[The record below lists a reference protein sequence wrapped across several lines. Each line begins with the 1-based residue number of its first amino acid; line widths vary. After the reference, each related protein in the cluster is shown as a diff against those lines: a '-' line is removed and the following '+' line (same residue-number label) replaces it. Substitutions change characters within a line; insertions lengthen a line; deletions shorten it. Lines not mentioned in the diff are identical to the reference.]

1 MEPPHLLGSL
11 VALQTSGAEVAGSN
25 PASRTMLLI
34 RCRTCVIMEKSQV
47 IDGNLPLRQ
56 KIVSIFNIVQ
66 SQFKSKIGIH
76 DFFVYG
82 SGKNSRIRPDPAKSL
97 GSVFA
102 TQVYLHRVKVEIII
116 QPWYIYL
123 HIHQLYTTADNYTV
137 YTPPATMA
145 HDIHSPPQPPISPI
159 SAFVFFF

>member
-1 MEPPHLLGSL
+1 MYILSS
-11 VALQTSGAEVAGSN
+11 A
-25 PASRTMLLI
+25 
-34 RCRTCVIMEKSQV
+34 
-47 IDGNLPLRQ
+47 
-56 KIVSIFNIVQ
+56 
-66 SQFKSKIGIH
+66 FKSFIISNGLNQVRIH

-159 SAFVFFF
+159 SAFVFFSNCAHKSWAIIYQHLRAKTGLGSSSHKVKNVQT

>member
-66 SQFKSKIGIH
+66 SWFKSKIGIH
-76 DFFVYG
+76 DFFVWILTRKKHITSTG
-82 SGKNSRIRPDPAKSL
+82 SASATLANSFFPA
-97 GSVFA
+97 
-102 TQVYLHRVKVEIII
+102 
-116 QPWYIYL
+116 
-123 HIHQLYTTADNYTV
+123 
-137 YTPPATMA
+137 
-145 HDIHSPPQPPISPI
+145 
-159 SAFVFFF
+159 